1 MTLINA
7 VMGSCMLR
15 RGVKMICTGRG
26 EKGREGRGGDEGD
39 GRERVLRLE
48 GLKV

>member
-26 EKGREGRGGDEGD
+26 EKGREGRGGEEGD